1 MRKKHSEWFAFD
13 ASFPSFKSVLG
24 KSSGLVFFFS
34 KIILAKIILVSLISP
49 LEHLWVLSSARL
61 PGTVSRRALR
71 RRRTVWLC
79 KILHFMKRK
88 IDTSVTSYDMKML
101 CY

>member
-71 RRRTVWLC
+71 RRMDCLA
-79 KILHFMKRK
+79 L
-88 IDTSVTSYDMKML
+88 
-101 CY
+101 